1 MGHWLVS
8 GAALVLALF
17 AWARCGRLSRRLAR
31 VTRAY
36 WELRYEHDQ
45 LRDRVEGLEPGGAAD
60 AVEPVCPRKCMRGVC
75 LDVEP

>member
-45 LRDRVEGLEPGGAAD
+45 LRDRVEGLEPGGAKPA
-60 AVEPVCPRKCMRGVC
+60 APPAPAPPSAFVPLSALRR
-75 LDVEP
+75 